1 MEQRQ
6 SLETIPFNNDVE
18 ALLTACDLPVADL
31 QDNVRVHFF
40 GTRRD
45 GELVGVVGVERHGE
59 VGLLRSLAV
68 TAAFRNGGLGR
79 ALVAHAEAWASHSG
93 LKTLCLLTMTAAGF
107 FKRLGYRE
115 TLRTAAPHAIAATA
129 QFSGLCPSTATF
141 MEKGLPVKKNIAG
154 RKKWAGIE

>member
-1 MEQRQ
+1 M
-6 SLETIPFNNDVE
+6 ETIPFNNDVE

-59 VGLLRSLAV
+59 IGLLRSLAV

-79 ALVAHAEAWASHSG
+79 ALVAHAEAWATHSG
-93 LKTLCLLTMTAAGF
+93 LKTIYLLTLTAGGF
-107 FKRLGYRE
+107 FKRLGYR
-115 TLRTAAPHAIAATA
+115 RVDRAAAPPAIAVTA

-141 MEKGLPVKKNIAG
+141 MAKGLSVESPAGLEKNEG
-154 RKKWAGIE
+154 DR

>member
-1 MEQRQ
+1 M
-6 SLETIPFNNDVE
+6 ETIPFNNDVE

-93 LKTLCLLTMTAAGF
+93 LKRLCLLTMTATGF
-107 FKRLGYRE
+107 FLRLGYRE
-115 TLRTAAPHAIAATA
+115 ALRTAAPRAIAATA
-129 QFSGLCPSTATF
+129 QFSELCPSTATF
-141 MEKGLPVKKNIAG
+141 MEKGLPVKNIAG
-154 RKKWAGIE
+154 WKKWAGIE